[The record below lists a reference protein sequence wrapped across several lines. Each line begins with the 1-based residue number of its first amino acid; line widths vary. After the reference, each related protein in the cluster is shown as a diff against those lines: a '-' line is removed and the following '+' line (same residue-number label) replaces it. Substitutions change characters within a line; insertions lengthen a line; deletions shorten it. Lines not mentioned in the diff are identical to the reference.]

1 MWNSF
6 KDIILIALQYMHS
19 VFGDWGL
26 AIIAIT
32 IIFRVLL
39 IPITAKQVKAT
50 YELQRIQPK
59 MKALQEKYKDKP
71 EKLQEE
77 MAKFYSENKVNPLGG
92 CLPSLLQMPIFIA
105 LFQVLRAE
113 GTFPEG
119 ATFLG
124 IIPNLTITPGTIFSQ
139 QGLVT
144 ALPYLV
150 LVALGGIATLIPQ
163 LMQKTGDKQTRT
175 VGMYMSVMMLWFGW
189 ISPAGVLL
197 YWISSSLFGAAQQ
210 VILQKALASKH
221 EDAEQIID
229 VTPVPVEKKKPNQ
242 GKANKK

>member
-1 MWNSF
+1 MWNWF
-6 KDIILIALQYMHS
+6 KDIILIALQYLHG

-26 AIIAIT
+26 AIIAVT
-32 IIFRVLL
+32 VIFRVIL

-50 YELQRIQPK
+50 YELQRIQPE
-59 MKALQEKYKDKP
+59 MKALQAKFKDKP

-113 GTFPEG
+113 GTFTG
-119 ATFLG
+119 DATFLG
-124 IIPNLTITPGTIFSQ
+124 IIPNLTITPGVVFSE
-139 QGLVT
+139 QGLVS

-210 VILQKALASKH
+210 VVLQKALASKH
-221 EDAEQIID
+221 EEAAQVID
-229 VTPVPVEKKKPNQ
+229 VTPVSAGKKKPSQ
-242 GKANKK
+242 GKTNKK

>member
-1 MWNSF
+1 MWTWF
-6 KDIILIALQYMHS
+6 KDIIFIALQYLHG

-26 AIIAIT
+26 AIIAVT
-32 IIFRVLL
+32 VIFRVIL

-105 LFQVLRAE
+105 LFQVLRVKIPAD
-113 GTFPEG
+113 

-124 IIPNLTITPGTIFSQ
+124 IIPNLTITPGAVFGE
-139 QGLVT
+139 GLVQ
-144 ALPYLV
+144 AIPYLV

-210 VILQKALASKH
+210 VLLQKALASKH
-221 EDAEQIID
+221 DDAEQVID
-229 VTPVPVEKKKPNQ
+229 VIPVPAEKKKQNQ
-242 GKANKK
+242 GKSNKK